1 MKYFPVFLDMRGK
14 RALVVGGGEPAVQ
27 KTRLLM
33 KTAVVIT
40 VVAEKPD
47 AELVA
52 WAASGCIALHRRPFE
67 ESDLDGVFI
76 AYGATGDHEQNAPI
90 AAAAKARNVL
100 INVVDE
106 LDPSDFITP
115 AIVDRDPITIAIGT
129 EGSSPVLAREIKTHL
144 EAHLPPGF
152 GRMARAAGKLRE
164 RVAHAVKDISAR
176 RRFWERLLQGSF
188 RAAALAGDT
197 QAAERAVAR
206 ELAAAGSSNRE
217 PGRVILIGCGPGA
230 GDLITLRAQ
239 LALQRADVLVIDRL
253 VPNEIVEHAR
263 REAKRIYVG
272 KTPGGPSTPQDEI
285 NATLVREGLQGQVV
299 ARLKGGDAFVFGR
312 AAEEMS
318 AVRAAGLN
326 VEVIPGITAAH
337 ACAAR
342 IGLPLTLRSKL
353 REFTILAG
361 ATADGE
367 LDLDWRAL
375 ARHGHAFAVYM
386 GVDNASQ
393 IRRELLKAGAR
404 PDMPVVIVENGTL
417 VSERAFAT
425 MLHDFGACIESERI
439 VAPAIL
445 FFGFDWQAAGLT
457 RPSWVKA
464 FTTMTPEFAEDW
476 SQAQVAEATHWV
488 MG

>member
-14 RALVVGGGEPAVQ
+14 DALVVGGGEPAVQ
-27 KTRLLM
+27 KMRLLM

-47 AELVA
+47 AELVTL
-52 WAASGCIALHRRPFE
+52 AASGRIALHRRPFV
-67 ESDLDGVFI
+67 ESDLDGIFI
-76 AYGATGDHEQNAPI
+76 AYAATGDKAQNAPI
-90 AAAAKARNVL
+90 AAAAHKQGVL

-106 LDPSDFITP
+106 PEPSDFITP
-115 AIVDRDPITIAIGT
+115 AIVDRDPITIAIGS

-144 EAHLPPGF
+144 EAFLPSGF
-152 GRMARAAGKLRE
+152 GRMARAAGKLRD
-164 RVAHAVKDISAR
+164 RVASAIEDMPAR
-176 RRFWERLLQGSF
+176 RRFWERLLMGSY
-188 RAAALAGDT
+188 RAAAVSGDT
-197 QAAERAVAR
+197 EAAERAVVR
-206 ELAAAGSSNRE
+206 ELAAANASLGE

-239 LALQRADVLVIDRL
+239 QALQRADVLVIDRL
-253 VPNEIVEHAR
+253 VPNEVVEHAR

-342 IGLPLTLRSKL
+342 IGLPLTLRNKL
-353 REFTILAG
+353 REFTILTG
-361 ATADGE
+361 ATADGH
-367 LDLDWRAL
+367 LDLDWPAL
-375 ARHGHAFAVYM
+375 AREDHAFAVYM
-386 GVDNASQ
+386 GVESAAL
-393 IRRELLKAGAR
+393 IRSELLAAGAK
-404 PDMPVVIVENGTL
+404 PETTLVIVENGTL
-417 VSERAFAT
+417 SNERAFAT
-425 MLHDFGACIESERI
+425 TLTDLQACVSSEQI
-439 VAPAIL
+439 KAPAIL
-445 FFGFDWQAAGLT
+445 FFGLDWAAAGLS
-457 RPSWVKA
+457 RPSNVKT
-464 FTTMTPEFAEDW
+464 FS
-476 SQAQVAEATHWV
+476 SQAQVTAPWTKAAVAEATHWV